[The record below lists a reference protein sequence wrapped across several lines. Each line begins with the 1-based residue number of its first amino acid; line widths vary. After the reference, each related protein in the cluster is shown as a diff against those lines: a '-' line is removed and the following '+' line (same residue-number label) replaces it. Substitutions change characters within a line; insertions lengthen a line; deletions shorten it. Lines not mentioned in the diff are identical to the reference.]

1 MWLQDVAGLPG
12 HGKWWA
18 ETRAV
23 FQADL
28 LSTMP
33 GEIVFSCD
41 NSRKVWYC
49 AYSREPQYRTT
60 CIINYNPHDGG
71 PQKGTPN
78 YGKLSIFPRECYQTP
93 RLCNKLVIIER
104 RGMVLNA

>member
-41 NSRKVWYC
+41 NPRKVWYC

-60 CIINYNPHDGG
+60 CIINYDPHDGG
-71 PQKGTPN
+71 PPKGFTGNP
-78 YGKLSIFPRECYQTP
+78 SCAMSSVFQQRPP
-93 RLCNKLVIIER
+93 
-104 RGMVLNA
+104 A